1 MEDVL
6 WIQDKHVVLVSDIGP
21 DTKKSKHI
29 MEEKVV
35 KENQTLMNIVIS
47 HALPLIANGLIGQH
61 LPVLKLVAQ
70 EYKPIPDTKM
80 LKHNMEERNVLEIPL

>member
-6 WIQDKHVVLVSDIGP
+6 WIQDKHVVLVADIGP

-35 KENQTLMNIVIS
+35 KENQILVNIVIS
-47 HALPLIANGLIGQH
+47 HALPLIVNGLIGQH
-61 LPVLKLVAQ
+61 LAVLKLVTQVEVYRA
-70 EYKPIPDTKM
+70 
-80 LKHNMEERNVLEIPL
+80 